1 MSASNEAIPRER
13 LLSLDVFRGLT
24 IAGMV
29 LVNNA
34 GDWQAIYPPLRHA
47 EWNGWTP
54 TDLVFPFFLL
64 IVGVAIPLAFE
75 KRRADGGT
83 LTDLYWKIARRTLL
97 IFAIGLFL
105 NWFPPTSD
113 PVGRLLSLRI
123 PGVLQ
128 RIALCYGVAAI
139 LYLQFGRPALRRI
152 TGGLLLG
159 YWLLLRLVPAPGFSA
174 GDLTREGSL
183 PSWVDRTLLAGH
195 IYRPQYDPEGLLSTI
210 PAVATALIGVLAGQ
224 WLRTRREG
232 MERAAGLFA
241 AGVLLLLAGYGWS
254 ALFPLNKALWTSSYV
269 LFTAGLG
276 LLLFALCYW
285 LVDLQGIRRWAWP
298 FVVFGVNALALF
310 ILSGIMADLLTEI
323 HLTLPDG
330 TAETLR
336 TYLYR
341 RLFTSWLT
349 PLNASLAYAISY
361 VLFWWGV
368 MWGFYRRKIFFRV

>member
-83 LTDLYWKIARRTLL
+83 LTDLYWKIARRTLF

-139 LYLQFGRPALRRI
+139 LYLQFGRPALWRI

-195 IYRPQYDPEGLLSTI
+195 IYRPQYDPEGILSTI

-224 WLRTRREG
+224 WLRAKREG

-241 AGVLLLLAGYGWS
+241 AGMLLLLAGYGWS

-310 ILSGIMADLLTEI
+310 ILSGMMADLLTEI

-336 TYLYR
+336 SFLYR

-349 PLNASLAYAISY
+349 PLNASLAYAVSY
-361 VLFWWGV
+361 VVFWWGV
-368 MWGFYRRKIFFRV
+368 MWVFYRRKIFFRV